1 MKRLSRHGS
10 FRCMK
15 REVSKSHCDN
25 KKDRRKDEQDRNE
38 WVNHRERQRDE
49 KRRDEAEQRDGAV
62 DLIDGAQ
69 KAIDHVR
76 RVVRDTSIAQSEL
89 AILGDFSARR
99 TIARTTMGS
108 TLRPLLI
115 QIAVVP
121 AMRQHLPVVGQAL
134 FSEAFFATK
143 ISLGLFM
150 KLICDRLSLSDALTM
165 ASGVVASRTPRPVLL
180 CLKLVATKS
189 ATGSTLQISATDGEI
204 GLVITVPNVDVK
216 EDGEALIPADKL
228 NQIVRACD
236 DTTVAISVDRTLAT
250 ISTESST
257 FKVFGY
263 EPREFP
269 GVRKASDR
277 TDFEVDAGTLRR
289 LITRTIFATAREDT
303 RYAFNGVLV
312 ERKKTQLQLVA
323 TDARRLA
330 IAKGSCRGGGD
341 ADTAFVIPTKALNAL
356 MRLLSDPDALVKV
369 AREGNQV
376 VFVVG
381 DVSAGATLVTNVD
394 ERTFPPFN
402 DAIPK
407 EHDRKAV
414 CDAGELGGA
423 IRRASLLTNE
433 ESKGV
438 RLSFSGKQLTLT
450 SRAPE
455 MGESE
460 VRIDGIDFQG
470 EPIEIAFNPSFIVD
484 VLKIID
490 SEQVIIEMKAPN
502 KPGVIKVGN
511 DFTYVVMPVSL
522 Q

>member
-1 MKRLSRHGS
+1 
-10 FRCMK
+10 
-15 REVSKSHCDN
+15 
-25 KKDRRKDEQDRNE
+25 
-38 WVNHRERQRDE
+38 
-49 KRRDEAEQRDGAV
+49 
-62 DLIDGAQ
+62 
-69 KAIDHVR
+69 
-76 RVVRDTSIAQSEL
+76 
-89 AILGDFSARR
+89 
-99 TIARTTMGS
+99 
-108 TLRPLLI
+108 
-115 QIAVVP
+115 
-121 AMRQHLPVVGQAL
+121 
-134 FSEAFFATK
+134 
-143 ISLGLFM
+143 M

-180 CLKLVATKS
+180 CLKLVATKTS
-189 ATGSTLQISATDGEI
+189 VGGSLQISATDGEL
-204 GLVITVPNVDVK
+204 GLVITVPNVDIK
-216 EDGEALIPADKL
+216 EEGEALIPADKL

-236 DTTVAISVDRTLAT
+236 DSTVSISVERTLAT
-250 ISTESST
+250 IATESST

-269 GVRKASDR
+269 GVRKVGDR

-289 LITRTIFATAREDT
+289 LINRTVFATAREDT

-312 ERKKTQLQLVA
+312 ERKRTQLQLVA

-330 IAKGSCRGGGD
+330 IARGNCKGGEGD
-341 ADTAFVIPTKALNAL
+341 AAFIIPTKALNAL
-356 MRLLSDPDALVKV
+356 LRLLTDPDAGVKV

-381 DVSAGATLVTNVD
+381 DQTSGATLVTNVD

-407 EHDRKAV
+407 DHDRRAV
-414 CDAGELGGA
+414 CDASELGGA

-438 RLSFSGKQLTLT
+438 RMSFSGKQLTLT

-460 VRIDGIDFQG
+460 VRIDGIAYQG
-470 EPIEIAFNPSFIVD
+470 EPIDIAFNPTFIVD

-490 SEQVIIEMKAPN
+490 SEQVVIEMKGPN
-502 KPGVIKVGN
+502 LPGAIKVGT

-522 Q
+522 R